1 MVTHVLAVYSS
12 ILIGENIRMKAILFS
27 FVRSFDFELAVP
39 PSQITRKTMV
49 VTRPFLASDPDSG
62 AQMPLIIQPAR
73 SD

>member
-1 MVTHVLAVYSS
+1 
-12 ILIGENIRMKAILFS
+12 MKAILFS